1 MPVETISWHN
11 GTIHLID
18 QTALPTEYKILKITE
33 LNALAEAI
41 CSLRVRGAPAIGIAA
56 ALGVAMVGYQLQ
68 NLDKQS
74 FLSDVENAISILAGT
89 RPTAVNLF
97 WALDRMTTCL
107 NSNKILSVQEIYHQ
121 LEKEAVTILEED
133 KAICRAMGRN
143 GATLLPNSATILTH
157 CNAGGLATADYGTAL
172 AVVYAAQEAGKSIKV
187 YADETRPLL
196 QGSRLTAW
204 ELQQSGIDVTVQC
217 DVAAGFLMQ
226 QGKVDAVIVG
236 ADRITANGDVAN
248 KIGTYSLAVLA
259 KHHNIPFYVVAPV
272 STFDF
277 SLSRGTDIPIEQR
290 KPEEVTC
297 GMGKQTAPDGIHVY
311 NPAFDVTPNEL
322 VTAIVTEKGV
332 IGPPYHLEIER
343 KLRTP

>member
-1 MPVETISWHN
+1 MPVETISWHT
-11 GTIHLID
+11 GTIQLID
-18 QTALPTEYKILKITE
+18 QTLLPTQYKILKITE
-33 LNALAEAI
+33 LNILAEAI
-41 CSLRVRGAPAIGIAA
+41 CNLRVRGAPAIGIAA
-56 ALGVAMVGYQLQ
+56 ALGVAMVSKQFLGS
-68 NLDKQS
+68 DKQT
-74 FLSDVENAISILAGT
+74 FLSEIENAVTVLART

-97 WALDRMTTCL
+97 WALNRMKTCL
-107 NSNKILSVQEIYHQ
+107 DRNQALSVQEIYKQ
-121 LEKEAVTILEED
+121 LEEEAVAILEED
-133 KAICRAMGRN
+133 KAICRAMGKN
-143 GATLLPNSATILTH
+143 GAALLPETATILTH

-236 ADRITANGDVAN
+236 ADRITANGDIAN

-259 KHHNIPFYVVAPV
+259 KYHNIPFYVVAPV

-277 SLSRGTDIPIEQR
+277 SLSKGTDIPIEQR
-290 KPEEVTC
+290 KAEEVTC

-332 IGPPYHLEIER
+332 VRPPYHLEIER
-343 KLRTP
+343 KLRTS